1 MAADLCFARLLLS
14 RTIPDEGSRLSSLLM
29 ALVQQRTL
37 LVLEVQLLRLL
48 LLLTVVTNRLEC
60 PWAHDGPMLS
70 PCLGPHG
77 SMMGP
82 FLGHPWAHDGPLF
95 SHLAERGGQHV

>member
-1 MAADLCFARLLLS
+1 MSNAAKPPMGPGWAFTWAA
-14 RTIPDEGSRLSSLLM
+14 PWAHEGPSLGP
-29 ALVQQRTL
+29 
-37 LVLEVQLLRLL
+37 
-48 LLLTVVTNRLEC
+48 